1 LIMMMS
7 RDESKL
13 LSPGEIIK
21 DTYVV
26 DRFLGSG
33 AFAEVYRVTHKYLGM
48 QAMKVLIPHAVKD
61 EGLKLFLSEA
71 TILSNITHPNVVR
84 IFDANSFK
92 SKQQELF
99 FIAMEFVS
107 GETLFQLIKRKIRI
121 SLPLALSIQRE
132 ICAGLSVAHKQQ
144 PAIIHRD
151 VKPQNI
157 LLSYDNNIA
166 QAKVSDFGVAKA
178 VNLRTRIT
186 DSAGTIT
193 YLPPEGFWNYHTQA
207 SDVFSAGIVFYQ
219 MVTGV
224 SPWLYDFSNVLK
236 DDQDAVETIVLKA
249 RKKDP
254 PRPSSIAEQCDDQ
267 LDEILLKSIAQ
278 DPSKRFKDAMEFLS
292 ALIDYENRDK
302 KQKALKEET
311 LIQTVKKKGDAGKG
325 FSGVAGMNTLKELL
339 YNEIILP
346 LQQKDLFDKYRITLP
361 NGILFYGPPGCG
373 KTFLAKKLSEEIS
386 YNFIDVKPSDLA
398 SIYVHGSQE
407 KIGKLF
413 QKAREKAPS
422 IVFIDEID
430 AVIPKR
436 TESVSHHYSAE
447 VNEFLSQLS
456 ECGRDS
462 VIILGTTN
470 RIDHIDPAALR
481 TGRFDKIIY
490 IPPPDY
496 EARIALFNMFL
507 EERPISSDIQSDVLS
522 RMTECYVA
530 SDIASIV
537 NQAARTALKSK
548 SEINQDT
555 LVGIIKSMKPS
566 VSKELIAEYECYR
579 NQERL

>member
-1 LIMMMS
+1 MIMS
-7 RDESKL
+7 RNESRL

-48 QAMKVLIPHAVKD
+48 QAMKVLKPHAVKD

-71 TILSNITHPNVVR
+71 TILTNITHPNVVR
-84 IFDANSFK
+84 IFDANSYK

-254 PRPSSIAEQCDDQ
+254 PRPSSIVEQCDDQ
-267 LDEILLKSIAQ
+267 LDEILLKSLAQ

-302 KQKALKEET
+302 KQKVLKEET
-311 LIQTVKKKGDAGKG
+311 FTRRKKEKEDTGKG
-325 FSGVAGMNTLKELL
+325 FSGVAGMNALKELL

-386 YNFIDVKPSDLA
+386 YTFIDVKPSDLA

-413 QKAREKAPS
+413 QKAREKAPA

-436 TESVSHHYSAE
+436 TESVSHHYSSE

-470 RIDHIDPAALR
+470 RIDQIDPAALR

-490 IPPPDY
+490 IPPPDD
-496 EARIALFNMFL
+496 EARIALFDMFIEGRPSSNDIKL
-507 EERPISSDIQSDVLS
+507 EVLS
-522 RMTECYVA
+522 RMTANYVA
-530 SDIASIV
+530 SDIAAIV
-537 NQAARTALKSK
+537 NQAARAALKQK
-548 SEINQDT
+548 SDIDQSILISVINST
-555 LVGIIKSMKPS
+555 KPS
-566 VSKELIAEYECYR
+566 VSKELIAEYERYR

>member
-1 LIMMMS
+1 MQMY
-7 RDESKL
+7 RDQGKL

-26 DRFLGSG
+26 DCYLGSG

-48 QAMKVLIPHAVKD
+48 QAMKVLKPHAVRD

-71 TILSNITHPNVVR
+71 TLLANMTHPNVVR
-84 IFDANSFK
+84 VFDANSFK
-92 SKQQELF
+92 SINQELF

-107 GETLFQLIKRKIRI
+107 GETLFQLIKRKIKI

-144 PAIIHRD
+144 PPIIHRD
-151 VKPQNI
+151 IKPQNV
-157 LLSYDNNIA
+157 LLSYDTNVP

-178 VNLRTRIT
+178 VNPKTRIT

-224 SPWLYDFSNVLK
+224 SPWLYDFSNAPS
-236 DDQDAVETIVLKA
+236 DDQNAIEMIVLKA
-249 RKKDP
+249 RKKNAQ
-254 PRPSSIAEQCDDQ
+254 RPSSFADQCDDQ
-267 LDEILLKSIAQ
+267 LDEIILKSIAQ
-278 DPSKRFKDAMEFLS
+278 DPSKRFKDAMEFLN
-292 ALIDYENRDK
+292 ALIDYENKEK
-302 KQKALKEET
+302 KHKVLKEEKF
-311 LIQTVKKKGDAGKG
+311 IQNKKDKGGTGKG
-325 FSGVAGMNTLKELL
+325 FSGVAGMTSLKELL

-386 YNFIDVKPSDLA
+386 YNFIDVRPSDLA

-436 TESVSHHYSAE
+436 TESVSHHYSSE
-447 VNEFLSQLS
+447 VNEFLSQLG

-470 RIDHIDPAALR
+470 RIDQIDPAALR

-496 EARIALFNMFL
+496 GARIALFNMFL

-555 LVGIIKSMKPS
+555 LVSIIKSMKPS
-566 VSKELIAEYECYR
+566 VSKETIAEYERYR
-579 NQERL
+579 KQERL

>member
-1 LIMMMS
+1 MS
-7 RDESKL
+7 RDESRL

-48 QAMKVLIPHAVKD
+48 QAMKVLKPHAVKD

-71 TILSNITHPNVVR
+71 TILTNITHPNVVR

-132 ICAGLSVAHKQQ
+132 VCAGLSVAHKQQ

-254 PRPSSIAEQCDDQ
+254 PRPSSIVEQCDDQ
-267 LDEILLKSIAQ
+267 LDEILLKSLAQ

-302 KQKALKEET
+302 KQKVLKEET
-311 LIQTVKKKGDAGKG
+311 FTRRKKEKEGTGKG
-325 FSGVAGMNTLKELL
+325 FSGVAGMNALKELL

-386 YNFIDVKPSDLA
+386 YTFIDVKPSDLA

-413 QKAREKAPS
+413 QKAREKAPA

-436 TESVSHHYSAE
+436 TESVSHHYSSE

-470 RIDHIDPAALR
+470 RIDQIDPAALR

-490 IPPPDY
+490 IPPPDD
-496 EARIALFNMFL
+496 EARIALFDMFIEGRPSSNDIKL
-507 EERPISSDIQSDVLS
+507 EVLS
-522 RMTECYVA
+522 RMTANYVA
-530 SDIASIV
+530 SDIAAIV
-537 NQAARTALKSK
+537 NQAARAALKQK
-548 SEINQDT
+548 SDIDQSILISVINST
-555 LVGIIKSMKPS
+555 KPS
-566 VSKELIAEYECYR
+566 VSKELIAEYERYR

>member
-1 LIMMMS
+1 MS
-7 RDESKL
+7 RNESRL

-48 QAMKVLIPHAVKD
+48 QAMKVLKPHAVKD

-71 TILSNITHPNVVR
+71 TILTNITHPNVVR

-254 PRPSSIAEQCDDQ
+254 PRPSSIVEQCDDQ
-267 LDEILLKSIAQ
+267 LDEILLKSLAQ

-302 KQKALKEET
+302 KQKVLKEET
-311 LIQTVKKKGDAGKG
+311 FTRRKKEKEDTGKG
-325 FSGVAGMNTLKELL
+325 FSGVAGMNALKELL

-386 YNFIDVKPSDLA
+386 YTFIDVKPSDLA

-413 QKAREKAPS
+413 QKAREKAPA

-436 TESVSHHYSAE
+436 TESVSHHYSSE

-470 RIDHIDPAALR
+470 RIDQIDPAALR

-490 IPPPDY
+490 IPPPDD
-496 EARIALFNMFL
+496 EARIALFDMFIEGRPSSNDIKL
-507 EERPISSDIQSDVLS
+507 EVLS
-522 RMTECYVA
+522 RMTANYVA
-530 SDIASIV
+530 SDIAAIV
-537 NQAARTALKSK
+537 NQAARAALKQK
-548 SEINQDT
+548 SDIDQSILISVINST
-555 LVGIIKSMKPS
+555 KPS
-566 VSKELIAEYECYR
+566 VSKELIAEYERYR

>member
-1 LIMMMS
+1 MIMS
-7 RDESKL
+7 RNESRL

-48 QAMKVLIPHAVKD
+48 QAMKVLKPHAVKD

-71 TILSNITHPNVVR
+71 TILTNITHPNVVR

-254 PRPSSIAEQCDDQ
+254 PRPSSIVEQCDDQ
-267 LDEILLKSIAQ
+267 LDEILLKSLAQ

-302 KQKALKEET
+302 KQKVLKEET
-311 LIQTVKKKGDAGKG
+311 FTRRKKEKEDTGKG
-325 FSGVAGMNTLKELL
+325 FSGVAGMNALKELL

-386 YNFIDVKPSDLA
+386 YTFIDVKPSDLA

-413 QKAREKAPS
+413 QKAREKAPA

-436 TESVSHHYSAE
+436 TESVSHHYSSE

-470 RIDHIDPAALR
+470 RIDQIDPAALR

-490 IPPPDY
+490 IPPPDD
-496 EARIALFNMFL
+496 EARIALFDMFIEGRPSSNDIKL
-507 EERPISSDIQSDVLS
+507 EVLS
-522 RMTECYVA
+522 RMTANYVA
-530 SDIASIV
+530 SDIAAIV
-537 NQAARTALKSK
+537 NQAARAALKQK
-548 SEINQDT
+548 SDIDQSILISVINST
-555 LVGIIKSMKPS
+555 KPS
-566 VSKELIAEYECYR
+566 VSKELIAEYERYR

>member
-1 LIMMMS
+1 
-7 RDESKL
+7 

-48 QAMKVLIPHAVKD
+48 QALKVLKPYAVKD

-254 PRPSSIAEQCDDQ
+254 PRPSSIVEQCDDQ
-267 LDEILLKSIAQ
+267 LDEILLKSLAQ

-302 KQKALKEET
+302 KQKVLKEET
-311 LIQTVKKKGDAGKG
+311 FTRRKKEKEDTGKG
-325 FSGVAGMNTLKELL
+325 FSGVAGMNALKELL

-386 YNFIDVKPSDLA
+386 YTFIDVKPSDLA

-413 QKAREKAPS
+413 QKAREKAPA

-436 TESVSHHYSAE
+436 TESVSHHYSSE

-470 RIDHIDPAALR
+470 RIDQIDPAALR

-490 IPPPDY
+490 IPPPDD
-496 EARIALFNMFL
+496 EARIALFDMFIEGRPSSNDIKL
-507 EERPISSDIQSDVLS
+507 EVLS
-522 RMTECYVA
+522 RMTANYVA
-530 SDIASIV
+530 SDIAAIV
-537 NQAARTALKSK
+537 NQAARAALKQK
-548 SEINQDT
+548 SDIDQSILISVINST
-555 LVGIIKSMKPS
+555 KPS
-566 VSKELIAEYECYR
+566 VSKELIAEYERYR